1 MYGMM
6 GHMFGYGYPDAWNWW
21 WMIGFGLLRTA
32 LIVGIIVWIVK
43 TISKGKYT
51 VNSNSAVSVLR
62 ERFAA
67 GDIDEEEYKKKL
79 KVLSE

>member
-6 GHMFGYGYPDAWNWW
+6 GHMFGYGYPNNVDWW
-21 WMIGFGLLRTA
+21 WMIGFGLLRTV
-32 LIVGIIVWIVK
+32 LIIGIIVWIVK
-43 TISKGKYT
+43 TIHKEKYRGT
-51 VNSNSAVSVLR
+51 SSNAISVLR

-67 GDIDEEEYKKKL
+67 GEIDEDEYKKKL